1 MAIMGRPA
9 TPWHFWVVSILA
21 LIWNGFGAFDY
32 LMTQTRNEAY
42 MSAFTPEQLEYFY
55 GFPVW
60 MEALWAVGVW
70 FALLGAVLLL
80 LRSRFAVH
88 GFVLGLVG
96 LAGSSAYQFIN
107 PAPEG
112 VLDGTGLIMTVV
124 IWISQILLLFYALA
138 MSRRRVLR

>member
-42 MSAFTPEQLEYFY
+42 MSAFTPEQLDYFY
-55 GFPVW
+55 AFPWW
-60 MEALWAVGVW
+60 MEALWAIGVW

-80 LRSRFAVH
+80 LRSRFAVY

-124 IWISQILLLFYALA
+124 IWISQILLLLYALA